1 MANKYRCSNGE
12 MVTQGVIN
20 TRRSKAYKKLYE
32 DDPYPLC
39 QGCHCVRS
47 QGSAHIIPQSICK
60 QLGLTEL
67 IWSAENIFP
76 ACISCNQKAEN
87 VSSEA
92 ITTLKNFER
101 IKEVI
106 EKYDTERFNKL
117 CQI

>member
-20 TRRSKAYKKLYE
+20 TRRSKAYKSIYE
-32 DDPYPLC
+32 DQPIQTC
-39 QGCHCVRS
+39 QGCQQNRAMC
-47 QGSAHIIPQSICK
+47 SAHIIPQARCK

-76 ACISCNQKAEN
+76 ACHFCNQACEN
-87 VSSEA
+87 PSSEA
-92 ITTLKNFER
+92 ITKLKNFER

-106 EKYDTERFNKL
+106 QKYDPQRATKL
-117 CQI
+117 I